1 MGFFIAHELQPKI
14 LNLLGDREIIGGAD
28 EVCGGGLVIGDGCGG
43 GELDGEV
50 VVVVDGG
57 TAEGDEPGDGD
68 MVAI

>member
-1 MGFFIAHELQPKI
+1 MRF
-14 LNLLGDREIIGGAD
+14 
-28 EVCGGGLVIGDGCGG
+28 VGGGLVMGDGCGGG

-57 TAEGDEPGDGD
+57 MAEGDEPGDGD

>member
-1 MGFFIAHELQPKI
+1 M
-14 LNLLGDREIIGGAD
+14 
-28 EVCGGGLVIGDGCGG
+28 GDGYGG
-43 GELDGEV
+43 VELDGEV